1 MAHDMTQTV
10 TQPGTQPGTTPVA
23 HSVWGEIFY
32 RASVMLAVFFVLLA
46 LGNLVY
52 KASEGDPW
60 IPVFP
65 LVIALVIWLTGR
77 SLRYMLDAR
86 ID

>member
-1 MAHDMTQTV
+1 MTMIGAHRADAD
-10 TQPGTQPGTTPVA
+10 PREA
-23 HSVWGEIFY
+23 KSLWGEIVY
-32 RASVMLAVFFVLLA
+32 RASLMLAGFFVLLTV
-46 LGNLVY
+46 GNLAY

-65 LVIALVIWLTGR
+65 LVIALVIWLSGR
-77 SLRYMLDAR
+77 SLRYMLNAR

>member
-1 MAHDMTQTV
+1 MSMIGVHRADADPREV
-10 TQPGTQPGTTPVA
+10 K
-23 HSVWGEIFY
+23 SLWGEIVY
-32 RASVMLAVFFVLLA
+32 RSSLMLAGFFVLLA
-46 LGNLVY
+46 LGNLAY

-65 LVIALVIWLTGR
+65 LVIALVIWLSGR
-77 SLRYMLDAR
+77 SLRYMLNAR